1 MEHIRHSVMVPN
13 NYNILLSNY
22 DDLVSIE
29 PEMKGG
35 SIIIT
40 RWRGKYFPS
49 LFDNI
54 FSFSEEPDKI
64 NKYLRNNVRRILSG
78 QDPNI
83 RIAEITIGSHRGR
96 STPDHVESSP
106 FAVIIWIDLSDGIF
120 ADSCLHRI
128 CSPLLTIDDQ
138 IDFDFYICD
147 DLQLGTMCCGAETIH
162 PDIYYRIRSRIMHQ
176 IVASQFIRRITADED
191 EYWAKRKEYIF
202 DSRYSSEYLVEEYTG
217 LSNPAPHITD
227 CRLETLERIKDCSGD
242 YIPIEELGLSKGT
255 YRTLQSDGFVT
266 ICDVLH
272 CYETGPSYVVRNKYH
287 HPFERIQGFGV
298 ACARDLEAKMRAYG
312 YEDFLLTSAP
322 KGFSEE

>member
-1 MEHIRHSVMVPN
+1 MVPN
-13 NYNILLSNY
+13 KFNILLSDY

-29 PEMKGG
+29 PEVKGG

-49 LFDNI
+49 LFDDI
-54 FSFSEEPDKI
+54 FPFFEEPDKI
-64 NKYLRNNVRRILSG
+64 KKYLQNNVRRILSG

-83 RIAEITIGSHRGR
+83 RIAQITIGSYRDR
-96 STPDHVESSP
+96 FTPDHVESFP
-106 FAVIIWIDLSDGIF
+106 FAVMIWIDLSGGIF
-120 ADSCLHRI
+120 AYSCLHRI
-128 CSPLLTIDDQ
+128 CSSSLTIDDQ
-138 IDFDFYICD
+138 IDFDFCICNN
-147 DLQLGTMCCGAETIH
+147 LQLGTMRCEAETIH
-162 PDIYYRIRSRIMHQ
+162 PDIYYRIRSNIMHQ

-242 YIPIEELGLSKGT
+242 YVPIEELGLSKGT
-255 YRTLQSDGFVT
+255 YRTLKSDGFVT

-272 CYETGPSYVVRNKYH
+272 CYETGPSYTVRNKYH
-287 HPFERIQGFGV
+287 HPFETLQGFGV
-298 ACARDLEAKMRAYG
+298 ACARDLEEKMRAYG
-312 YEDFLLTSAP
+312 YAEFSLTSPP
-322 KGFSEE
+322 KRFSKE